1 MNVAIIKKTPK
12 ILFNE
17 GIGKKVSVSMS
28 KTDSNLS
35 IKLES
40 IKSDF
45 KILSSSRYRETLN
58 DYYLVA
64 VLIPLKQKRVSY
76 MRNNTLEKSL

>member
-1 MNVAIIKKTPK
+1 
-12 ILFNE
+12 
-17 GIGKKVSVSMS
+17 MS

-45 KILSSSRYRETLN
+45 KILSSSRHRETLH

-64 VLIPLKQKRVSY
+64 VLLKPKRVSY
-76 MRNNTLEKSL
+76 MRNVGEIPVNSRESS